1 MIKNYFFVILA
12 AVTMLLVSCGN
23 SQTTPQ
29 EIDGV
34 EFTGNGL
41 LGNFPYMM
49 ARYDSERANL
59 ERNLNGAGV
68 LEKRNFAKE
77 NEFDI
82 EKIAEEL
89 DGKEV
94 PFEISTGGKTEEI
107 KGFKF
112 KVVKSVGGYLP
123 CMKIRI
129 EGPAGYDAG
138 WSEKGI
144 EACVPVD
151 KDGNILNFHE
161 SLGRFWLHLGSIVG
175 AYSYPLK
182 YDKNYK
188 EMLQRNNI
196 LDRFVKIVAMDEET
210 FEKTQAKMRE
220 AEEKALNEEAKDN
233 DLSKVEFSEKGCE
246 PIVLGKKVNQFPSKC
261 KGFYTHYRWNIDKLS
276 HTKNFT
282 FFNGTDTVVHVE
294 SDLSSAEI
302 YKIFVCSP
310 KINVKFAGSLGA
322 ASGVITSVGTV
333 TPVMLE
339 AISAG
344 AVFMG
349 ANTYIGNAPNFMVK
363 AIAEDSHIHMPG
375 FFAYIGWSL
384 EILFPVFILDTLLF
398 YL

>member
-12 AVTMLLVSCGN
+12 AVTMLLVSCDN

-188 EMLQRNNI
+188 
-196 LDRFVKIVAMDEET
+196 KC
-210 FEKTQAKMRE
+210 
-220 AEEKALNEEAKDN
+220 
-233 DLSKVEFSEKGCE
+233 SK
-246 PIVLGKKVNQFPSKC
+246 
-261 KGFYTHYRWNIDKLS
+261 
-276 HTKNFT
+276 
-282 FFNGTDTVVHVE
+282 
-294 SDLSSAEI
+294 EI
-302 YKIFVCSP
+302 
-310 KINVKFAGSLGA
+310 
-322 ASGVITSVGTV
+322 
-333 TPVMLE
+333 
-339 AISAG
+339 IS
-344 AVFMG
+344 
-349 ANTYIGNAPNFMVK
+349 
-363 AIAEDSHIHMPG
+363 
-375 FFAYIGWSL
+375 
-384 EILFPVFILDTLLF
+384 
-398 YL
+398 